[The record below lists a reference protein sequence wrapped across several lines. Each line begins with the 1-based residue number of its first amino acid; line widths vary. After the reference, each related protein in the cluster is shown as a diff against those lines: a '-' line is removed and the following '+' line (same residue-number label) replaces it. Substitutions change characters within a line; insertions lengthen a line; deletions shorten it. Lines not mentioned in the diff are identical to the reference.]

1 MEKGTRMS
9 DKGPPLLKSEPRSGL
24 GRVPALPIDA
34 GVGLIHDAT
43 ASAKGTVYQIGVAV
57 LKCYEMARD
66 QKVLIEKCGD
76 VTIEGSEQI
85 ETKLYSGNLTDGH
98 VNLWK
103 TLYNWTQENFDPTEY
118 SALIL
123 YTNQSVGSRST
134 IAEWN
139 SASVSRRLEILNL
152 IHVRMKEEAASRES
166 SGESSAKLSKVA
178 AYQQEVLGGK
188 RAHKLNEVVARFA
201 IEHSSPELPGL
212 HDLIQ
217 DRFIKGIYPGK
228 TQAFLNALVGF
239 VLNRI
244 ATQTAWEIS
253 FDEFSKEVGDLTST
267 YCRET
272 RIFPRRF
279 FDDQLPPGDDIIGD
293 HKEHKFVRELTAIE
307 HDEMIP
313 EAVRDYTSTLS
324 TIQTEFMNYE
334 VPRQRTRAYS
344 EELLK
349 IFKARYRVASRSI
362 TDVITDS
369 KNLYDNFLSESPPAF
384 EGFESPPYAFR
395 NGVIHT
401 HMNDEKLALCWKV
414 GQT

>member
-1 MEKGTRMS
+1 MEKGKRMS
-9 DKGPPLLKSEPRSGL
+9 DKGPPLLKSEPLSGL
-24 GRVPALPIDA
+24 GSVTALPIDA
-34 GVGLIHDAT
+34 DVALIHDAT
-43 ASAKGTVYQIGVAV
+43 ASVKGMVYQIGVAV
-57 LKCYEMARD
+57 LKCYEMARG
-66 QKVLIEKCGD
+66 QKVLIERCGD

-98 VNLWK
+98 INLWK
-103 TLYNWTQENFDPTEY
+103 TLFNWTQEDFNPADY

-123 YTNQSVGSRST
+123 YTNQSLGPRAK

-139 SASVSRRLEILNL
+139 SASVSRRLEILNS
-152 IHVRMKEEAASRES
+152 IQERTKEEAG
-166 SGESSAKLSKVA
+166 SGKRARGTSDKLSTVA
-178 AYQQEVLGGK
+178 MYQQEVLGAG
-188 RAHKLNEVVARFA
+188 RAHKLNEVVTRFT
-201 IEHSSPELPGL
+201 IEHSSPDILGL

-228 TQAFLNALVGF
+228 TEAFLNTLVGF
-239 VLNRI
+239 VLNRS
-244 ATQTAWEIS
+244 ATQKVWEIS
-253 FDEFSKEVGDLTST
+253 FNEFSREVGDLTST

-279 FDDQLPPGDDIIGD
+279 FDDQPPPGDDIIGA

-414 GQT
+414 GQA